1 MASGNNNIFGSVNN
15 NNPLVTPLSP
25 NASTARNKAQ
35 PLSVSPTP
43 PPKKKNTK
51 ASLTFQIDIEWYL
64 LREKKERNVVISELA
79 HNGPITTLT

>member
-35 PLSVSPTP
+35 PL

-64 LREKKERNVVISELA
+64 LREKKERNVVISELG